1 MSNHESLGSFLRD
14 SRKKKSISMRA
25 LARDAEISVAYL
37 SKIEQDAA
45 NPTINVLERIATAL
59 GVPVSDLAM
68 FIRNR
73 EQDVDVA
80 TASNTP
86 ESLKRFI
93 EKYSKDFPQ
102 LLDPDYHRALSGIRF
117 RGKYPENDSEWLN
130 IFLSILNV
138 LEK

>member
-1 MSNHESLGSFLRD
+1 MSNRESLRSFLRD
-14 SRKKKSISMRA
+14 SRKKKNISMRA

-45 NPTINVLERIATAL
+45 NPTISVLERIAAAL
-59 GVPVSDLAM
+59 GVPVSDLTM
-68 FIRNR
+68 FIRSQN
-73 EQDVDVA
+73 VDAA

-86 ESLKRFI
+86 ESLKKFI
-93 EKYSKDFPQ
+93 EKYSEQFPQ

-117 RGKYPENDSEWLN
+117 RGKYPENDNEWLT
-130 IFLSILNV
+130 IFMSILNV